1 MGTDNVGAI
10 QQNTINQQ
18 VFASTF
24 SVSWSERSLR
34 VQSGISKYYTQIAAF
49 LCDRTSKNDP
59 VNCFLASSFSLK
71 YSNVAKA
78 FDEVD
83 GMAIVAVF
91 LKVS

>member
-1 MGTDNVGAI
+1 M
-10 QQNTINQQ
+10 
-18 VFASTF
+18 
-24 SVSWSERSLR
+24 
-34 VQSGISKYYTQIAAF
+34 QSGICQYCTQIAAF

-71 YSNVAKA
+71 YSNVAKS

-83 GMAIVAVF
+83 GMAIVTVF